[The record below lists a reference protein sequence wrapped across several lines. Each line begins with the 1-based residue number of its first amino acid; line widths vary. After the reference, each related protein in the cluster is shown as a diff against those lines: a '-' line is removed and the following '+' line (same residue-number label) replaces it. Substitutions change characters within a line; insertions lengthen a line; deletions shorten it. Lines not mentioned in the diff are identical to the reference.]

1 MDDIYVYSVRL
12 PDKIDELVTPC
23 IGGYTVW
30 LSDRLDDAHR
40 LRAYNHAIQHIKN
53 RDFERADVQ
62 EIETNANRKEV

>member
-30 LSDRLDDAHR
+30 LSDRWTMHTGYGHIIMR
-40 LRAYNHAIQHIKN
+40 FSILRTGILNVLTFK
-53 RDFERADVQ
+53 
-62 EIETNANRKEV
+62 K